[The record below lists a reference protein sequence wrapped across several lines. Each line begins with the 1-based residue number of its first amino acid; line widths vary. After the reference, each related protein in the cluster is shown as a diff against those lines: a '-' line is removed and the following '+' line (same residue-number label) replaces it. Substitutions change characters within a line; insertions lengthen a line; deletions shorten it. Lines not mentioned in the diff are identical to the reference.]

1 MLVRR
6 ALRSIRTLGIDV
18 RLADMVSKQIDYF
31 GPIFPE
37 LYANRD
43 DIMNLVQVEE
53 GRYYDTLGRGK
64 QLVSR
69 MTKDLKPGEKLAIDK
84 LIDLYDSHGLNPEIA
99 KEFAPDQID
108 VPDNFY
114 MQVAKKHEKPEA
126 EAVKK
131 EDFPESMPN
140 TRMLY
145 YEDAEL
151 TEFEAKVVVVYNGG
165 IVLDQT
171 AFYPEGG
178 GQEWDLGILNGHK
191 VTKVIKAKTAI
202 MHFIDGP
209 TPKVGDTVKGHI
221 DKERRLQLMRHHT
234 AAHLINGCARNL
246 FGNHVWQAGAHKAV
260 EEARLDI
267 THFENLS
274 VEQRDRLERDV
285 NKVVLEDL
293 KINIGFMQRDVAEKL
308 HGYRLYQ
315 GGAVPGK
322 IIHCGRPPRHSRH
335 AVG

>member
-1 MLVRR
+1 
-6 ALRSIRTLGIDV
+6 
-18 RLADMVSKQIDYF
+18 
-31 GPIFPE
+31 
-37 LYANRD
+37 
-43 DIMNLVQVEE
+43 
-53 GRYYDTLGRGK
+53 
-64 QLVSR
+64 
-69 MTKDLKPGEKLAIDK
+69 MTKDLKAGEKLAIDK

-99 KEFAPDQID
+99 KEFAPNQID

-126 EAVKK
+126 ETVKK
-131 EDFPESMPN
+131 EDFPESMPS

-151 TEFEAKVVVVYNGG
+151 TEFEAKVVALYNDG

-209 TPKVGDTVKGHI
+209 APKVGDTVKGHI
-221 DKERRLQLMRHHT
+221 DMERRLQLMRHHT
-234 AAHLINGCARNL
+234 AAHLINGCARAL

-274 VEQRDRLERDV
+274 VRAARPAGTGRE
-285 NKVVLEDL
+285 
-293 KINIGFMQRDVAEKL
+293 
-308 HGYRLYQ
+308 Q
-315 GGAVPGK
+315 GGAGGPEDQHRV
-322 IIHCGRPPRHSRH
+322 HAEGRGRESCTATACTRAGPSRARSSGSSRWSDWTPRRAAGCIAATPAWWDRSGSAGRTGSRT
-335 AVG
+335 ASSGSSTPLAWRRSGRCRRTRTSSRTWWRG